1 MQNHMPHNNN
11 NNSPAVRRDLFW
23 ETGPAVEAAQ
33 VAGWTIPEIVL
44 RRMQREPERVVYAVP
59 EGDGYRDV
67 TWGEFGGMVA
77 EAAAGLASLGI
88 APGDRVAI
96 MGDACLDWVV
106 GDYGVIAARAITVGI
121 YQTSSVHEVAHIL
134 SDSRPRAFIAHTA
147 DHLEKAIAASA
158 DGHRPDFFILLDPQI
173 PASAHA
179 DGARILTFA
188 EVGRLGR
195 EARAADAARFETMVA
210 ALRPDDAVRIVY
222 TSGTTGRPKG
232 AVYQHGNW
240 MLVGEQWVLRFPA
253 IRESAIKTIAFLSP
267 SHVSP
272 AMLIEIAPLVSRLV
286 PHFAPPGAALTDVF
300 KVVRPN
306 LIGMTPRFY
315 QKLAVQLALAQNALP
330 QPMRTLHRWGM
341 RLAMRVVHGKWNG
354 RPADPLT
361 VAAVGLARRTLFRPL
376 LATVGLDRVQ
386 RAQTGSAM
394 MPVEVAALWASWGID
409 MREAYGITEAAFAIC
424 YQADPYPRPG
434 TIGRPMTPQ
443 PGTEVK
449 LAEDGELL
457 VRSPMVFTEY
467 WENPEATA
475 KAIIDGWYHSG
486 DLAEWTEHGD
496 LRLIGRKNDAIST
509 AGGKTINPA
518 EIENELKLSP
528 YISEAVVFGSG
539 EKFLTALLEIE
550 YEAVAAWAREKR
562 IPVDGYAELV
572 ERPEVRQLLE
582 QEVEQANGKLG
593 RVQQI
598 KKFRILPESLEH
610 VPEALTSGR
619 KVKRRVVRERYN
631 TMIESMY
638 DRSET
643 DLLTAH
649 AGLGRKGAR

>member
-1 MQNHMPHNNN
+1 MQKHMPHNKSS
-11 NNSPAVRRDLFW
+11 SPVVRRDLFW
-23 ETGPAVEAAQ
+23 ESGPAVEAAQ

-44 RRMQREPERVVYAVP
+44 RRMQREPGRVVYAVP
-59 EGDGYRDV
+59 EGTGYRRV
-67 TWGEFGGMVA
+67 SWGDFGQMVA
-77 EAAAGLASLGI
+77 EAAAGFASLGI
-88 APGDRVAI
+88 ADGDRVAI

-106 GDYGVIAARAITVGI
+106 SDYGVIAARAITVGI

-134 SDSRPRAFIAHTA
+134 ADCRPRAFIAHKPE
-147 DHLEKAIAASA
+147 HLEKAIVAAA
-158 DGHRPDFFILLDPQI
+158 GGHRPELFILLEGPPP
-173 PASAHA
+173 PATMAEGS
-179 DGARILTFA
+179 RVLTFA
-188 EVGRLGR
+188 EVRQRGR
-195 EARAADAARFETMVA
+195 EVLAADASRFETMVA
-210 ALRPDDAVRIVY
+210 TLRPEDPVRIVY

-232 AVYQHGNW
+232 AVYQHSNW

-253 IRESAIKTIAFLSP
+253 IREAEIKTIAFLSP

-300 KVVRPN
+300 KVVRPH

-330 QPMRTLHRWGM
+330 QPMRTLHRWAM
-341 RLAMRVVHGKWNG
+341 RLAMRAVHGKWNG
-354 RPADPLT
+354 KPADPLT
-361 VAAVGLARRTLFRPL
+361 VAAVGFARRYLFKPL
-376 LATVGLDRVQ
+376 LATVGMEQVQ
-386 RAQTGSAM
+386 RAQTGSAV

-409 MREAYGITEAAFAIC
+409 LREAYGITEAAFAIT
-424 YQADPYPRPG
+424 YQPDPFPRPG
-434 TIGRPMTPQ
+434 NIGRPLTPQ

-457 VRSPMVFTEY
+457 VRSPMVFAEY

-475 KAIIDGWYHSG
+475 KALIDGWYYSG
-486 DLAEWTEHGD
+486 DLAEWTEHND

-528 YISEAVVFGSG
+528 YICEAVVVGAG
-539 EKFLTALLEIE
+539 EKFLTALLEME
-550 YEAVAAWAREKR
+550 YETIAAWARDKG
-562 IPVDGYAELV
+562 ISFDSYAQLA

-582 QEVEQANGKLG
+582 REVDQANGTLG
-593 RVQQI
+593 RVQQV
-598 KKFRILPESLEH
+598 KKFCILPESLEQ

-619 KVKRRVVRERYN
+619 KVKRRIVGERYKS
-631 TMIESMY
+631 MIESMY

-649 AGLGRKGAR
+649 AGLARTGVR